1 MNKLLNIFFWTIAV
15 LLMCLVVLKLFT
27 GTLNEGMESEAKA
40 GDLEVKVK
48 YNSISMGK
56 RKVFG
61 YVVPYD
67 IVWRTGSEEVSEISF
82 SEDCTFGGKRIKAG
96 TYSLWSIPSEK
107 NWTIILNKE
116 TGQYGTNYNQE
127 KDYVRTVVKPQTLAD
142 RLDDLRINTIR
153 KKDNISLLIRLE
165 NTEVEVEIGEKL

>member
-1 MNKLLNIFFWTIAV
+1 MNKLLNIFFWTVAV

-67 IVWRTGSEEVSEISF
+67 VVWRTGSEEVSEISF
-82 SEDCTFGGKRIKAG
+82 SKDCTFGGKRVKAG

-107 NWTIILNKE
+107 DWIVILNKE
-116 TGQYGTNYNQE
+116 TGQYGTSYNE
-127 KDYVRTVVKPQTLAD
+127 DKDYVRTSVKPSQLAE
-142 RLDDLRINTIR
+142 RLDDLRINTVR

-165 NTEVEVEIGEKL
+165 TTEVEVDIKK